1 MNEPDRIERAAVSY
15 DWRLVQW
22 IWGFVRP
29 YRGLFIMSVI
39 LMPLNTAFALAQPY
53 MIKLTVDLF
62 LSPRAGHAP
71 PRWLAPLLHVAG
83 THGLATMGAIYGF
96 LLLGE
101 FSSFYGQFY
110 LTNMVAQYSLSDLR
124 LALFEHVERLPMAF
138 FDRNPVG
145 RLVSRMTT
153 DIDAINEMFGAG
165 SLTLF
170 IDVLTLSGI
179 ILIMLSLSFHLG
191 LWAMCS
197 IPPLVVIIRFFQ
209 VRARVVYGE
218 IRDRLAALNSYLS
231 EAIGGVSIVQLFT
244 RQAETAREFDVL
256 NCRNRDSQMMAN
268 VYDAGSYSTIET
280 ISTIT
285 IGIILWVGGG
295 EAMHRLIGLGTLFA
309 FIEYAQRFFMPLRD
323 VSSKYTVLQSAL
335 ASAERL
341 ELLMREPVTI
351 KSPAHPRTP
360 AVRAGS
366 IVFDD
371 VHFSYRRNEPVLK
384 GVSFAIEPGQKIAIV
399 GATGSG
405 KSTIIKLLNRSY
417 DVQSGRILVD
427 GVDVREWDLRELRRA
442 IGLVQQDVQI
452 FSGSILDNV
461 RLSRTDLSEG
471 EILKALERAQA
482 LDFVQRLPSRL
493 MEDLRERGSNL
504 SAGQRQLL
512 SFARALAYDPKI
524 LVMDEATSS
533 VDSETERLV
542 QIALM
547 ELLTGRTALIVA
559 HRLSTIEKADRIM
572 VLSHGEL
579 RESGTHEELL
589 ERRGLYFRLFEL
601 QYARVRGADSTAG
614 AEGPNGR

>member
-1 MNEPDRIERAAVSY
+1 MDVEVERTRATAAH
-15 DWRLVQW
+15 DWRLLRW
-22 IWGFVRP
+22 IWAFVRP
-29 YRGLFIMSVI
+29 YRGLFFVSII
-39 LMPLNTAFALAQPY
+39 LMPINTAFALAQPY

-62 LSPRAGHAP
+62 LSPTAGHHP
-71 PRWLAPLLHVAG
+71 PAWLAPLLRAAG
-83 THGLATMGAIYGF
+83 SHGLAMMGSIYA
-96 LLLGE
+96 LLLIGE
-101 FSSFYGQFY
+101 FTSFYGQFY

-124 LALFEHVERLPMAF
+124 LALFERVERLPMAF

-145 RLVSRMTT
+145 RLVGRMTT

-165 SLTLF
+165 SLTLL
-170 IDVLTLSGI
+170 IDLLTLTGI
-179 ILIMLSLSFHLG
+179 IVIMLSLSFRLA
-191 LWAMCS
+191 LWTLCS
-197 IPPLVVIIRFFQ
+197 IPPLLVIIRFFQ

-256 NCRNRDSQMMAN
+256 NLRNRDSQMMAN
-268 VYDAGSYSTIET
+268 VYEGGLFSMIEA

-285 IGIILWVGGG
+285 IGIILWIGGG

-309 FIEYAQRFFMPLRD
+309 FIEYARQFFMPLRD

-341 ELLMREPVTI
+341 EALMREPVAI
-351 KSPAHPRTP
+351 QSPARPRTP
-360 AVRAGS
+360 AVKSGR

-371 VHFSYRRNEPVLK
+371 VRFSYRRGEPVLK
-384 GVSFAIEPGQKIAIV
+384 GLSFVIEPGQKIAIV

-405 KSTIIKLLNRSY
+405 KSTIIKLLNRFY
-417 DVQSGRILVD
+417 DEEGGRILVD
-427 GVDVREWDLRELRRA
+427 GVDVRDWDLRELRRA

-452 FSGSILDNV
+452 FSGSIMDNV
-461 RLSRTDLSEG
+461 RLSRVDLSEA

-482 LDFVQRLPSRL
+482 LDFVQRLPAQL
-493 MEDLRERGSNL
+493 QEDLRERGANL

-533 VDSETERLV
+533 VDSETERLI
-542 QIALM
+542 QLALI
-547 ELLTGRTALIVA
+547 ELFAGRTALIVA

-589 ERRGLYFRLFEL
+589 ARRGLYYRLFEL
-601 QYARVRGADSTAG
+601 QYTRIRGGDSTAG
-614 AEGPNGR
+614 AEGPNSR